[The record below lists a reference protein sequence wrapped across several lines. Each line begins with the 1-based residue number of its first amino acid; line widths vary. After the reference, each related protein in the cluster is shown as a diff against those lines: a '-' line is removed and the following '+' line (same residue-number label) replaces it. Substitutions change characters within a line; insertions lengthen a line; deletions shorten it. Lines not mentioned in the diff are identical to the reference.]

1 MKKIIFIIISS
12 ILFFSSS
19 SCSGYKSIY
28 SSSNFNFKIED
39 YSIKGDERLGNLIYR
54 KLYSTSLSNNNNPTA
69 QSIILSIETNKEK
82 KSTVKNNAG
91 KILEYEIKL
100 NTKIIIDDFLTDKRL
115 LEQNFNYSISYKVQ
129 DEHSETI
136 KLENRNIEN
145 LIDKTYQDALIKI
158 SNVTFKNDN

>member
-12 ILFFSSS
+12 ILFFCSS
-19 SCSGYKSIY
+19 SCSGYKPIY

-39 YSIKGDERLGNLIYR
+39 HSIKGDERLGNLIYR
-54 KLYSTSLSNNNNPTA
+54 KLYSISLSNDNNPAA

-91 KILEYEIKL
+91 KVLEYEINL
-100 NTKIIIDDFLTDKRL
+100 NTKIIIDDFLSDKRL
-115 LEQNFNYSISYKVQ
+115 LDQNFNYSISYKVQ

-136 KLENRNIEN
+136 KLENKNIEN
-145 LIDKTYQDALIKI
+145 LIDKTYQDVLMKI
-158 SNVTFKNDN
+158 SNVKFQK